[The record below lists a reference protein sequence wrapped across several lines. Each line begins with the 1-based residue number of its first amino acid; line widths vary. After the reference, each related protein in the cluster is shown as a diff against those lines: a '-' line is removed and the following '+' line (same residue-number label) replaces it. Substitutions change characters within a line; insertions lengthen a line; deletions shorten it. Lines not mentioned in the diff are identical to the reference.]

1 MTIRPESLALLKH
14 LAGRP
19 GHDEVKADFRQLLVA
34 EFDVPLADVRFEQR
48 VEVKSRIDALIGRT
62 VFEAKRDLG
71 AEMKDVERKMPEY
84 LANREEET
92 GEPFIGVASD
102 GRRWVVLALEG
113 GELVRIKET
122 VLDPDKPGEFLAWL
136 DGALALKVSLPPDP
150 ATVRVE
156 LGADSVAFRAADAA
170 MRTLWERLKA
180 APAVRLKRQL
190 WAQLLK
196 IVYGRDVESD
206 ALWLQHT
213 YLVVVAKCIAFAV
226 LGLPEDDPARLLSG
240 EALAD
245 AGVTGAV
252 ESDFFDWIVAEAEGV
267 KLVRRVMA
275 HVRRFRLGEVESDVM
290 KTLYESLIDREQRHG
305 LGEYYT
311 PDWLA
316 AKMARHAIDRPLEQR
331 VLDPA
336 CGSGTFLFHAIRR
349 FLAEAE
355 DSATAKELRASDA
368 ARNIAGVD
376 THPVA
381 VIIARVT
388 YLLALGPALAARKGH
403 LTVPVYLGDAMQLAV
418 TQNFADKTLTIRAPS
433 ANGEP
438 PEALDFPE
446 LLCRDPEL
454 FDDAID
460 IMRRASENDLTRAEF
475 EARIVEAI
483 KAFYF
488 YLRNRY
494 PDRVIRDYGPD
505 EERAVADI
513 GATYLVYDRLRR
525 DGRDS
530 IWAYVARN
538 LSRPLAYSAG
548 GGWANVLIGNPP
560 WVAYRHMSD
569 NLQKRFKELAKGAG
583 VYVARAPSQND
594 LCALFTARATALYL
608 RGSWRLA
615 FVLPLAALTRG
626 QFERLRS
633 GAFRDG
639 SIQWEEA
646 WTMDDSVQPL
656 LPVPC
661 CAVFGRRRATAKPM
675 PETVRAYSGPL
686 PMRDAPE
693 ALVDRLIA
701 EGKFHVAE
709 KVPKPAEAMV
719 SGGSTYRESFRNG
732 ATLFPRMLC
741 FVERKALGRLGP
753 DPSAPLVA
761 SRRNAQEK
769 EPWKSLPGVENRV
782 EARFLR
788 PTLLGESILPFRI
801 FQVFEAVIPAT
812 NLGEVL
818 DAKASL
824 NRGYDGLA
832 SWMRKAQAVWEANR
846 SSDRYT
852 LVELFDYFKQLSAQF
867 PIATL
872 RVLYAASGTNPA
884 ACVLCDSNAIVEHKL
899 YWSAPTTIS
908 EARFLVAI
916 LNSETARAR
925 SAAFQS
931 RGQWGARDFDKVMFN
946 LPIPH
951 FDAKQKLHRDL
962 AAAAEA
968 AERVAAA
975 VALPEGVKFQ
985 RARALVRAALK
996 EAGIT
1001 DRIDALVERLLDG
1014 G

>member
-1 MTIRPESLALLKH
+1 
-14 LAGRP
+14 
-19 GHDEVKADFRQLLVA
+19 
-34 EFDVPLADVRFEQR
+34 
-48 VEVKSRIDALIGRT
+48 
-62 VFEAKRDLG
+62 
-71 AEMKDVERKMPEY
+71 
-84 LANREEET
+84 
-92 GEPFIGVASD
+92 
-102 GRRWVVLALEG
+102 
-113 GELVRIKET
+113 
-122 VLDPDKPGEFLAWL
+122 
-136 DGALALKVSLPPDP
+136 
-150 ATVRVE
+150 
-156 LGADSVAFRAADAA
+156 
-170 MRTLWERLKA
+170 
-180 APAVRLKRQL
+180 
-190 WAQLLK
+190 
-196 IVYGRDVESD
+196 
-206 ALWLQHT
+206 
-213 YLVVVAKCIAFAV
+213 
-226 LGLPEDDPARLLSG
+226 
-240 EALAD
+240 
-245 AGVTGAV
+245 
-252 ESDFFDWIVAEAEGV
+252 
-267 KLVRRVMA
+267 
-275 HVRRFRLGEVESDVM
+275 
-290 KTLYESLIDREQRHG
+290 
-305 LGEYYT
+305 
-311 PDWLA
+311 
-316 AKMARHAIDRPLEQR
+316 
-331 VLDPA
+331 
-336 CGSGTFLFHAIRR
+336 
-349 FLAEAE
+349 
-355 DSATAKELRASDA
+355 
-368 ARNIAGVD
+368 
-376 THPVA
+376 
-381 VIIARVT
+381 
-388 YLLALGPALAARKGH
+388 
-403 LTVPVYLGDAMQLAV
+403 
-418 TQNFADKTLTIRAPS
+418 
-433 ANGEP
+433 
-438 PEALDFPE
+438 
-446 LLCRDPEL
+446 
-454 FDDAID
+454 
-460 IMRRASENDLTRAEF
+460 
-475 EARIVEAI
+475 
-483 KAFYF
+483 
-488 YLRNRY
+488 
-494 PDRVIRDYGPD
+494 
-505 EERAVADI
+505 
-513 GATYLVYDRLRR
+513 
-525 DGRDS
+525 
-530 IWAYVARN
+530 
-538 LSRPLAYSAG
+538 
-548 GGWANVLIGNPP
+548 
-560 WVAYRHMSD
+560 
-569 NLQKRFKELAKGAG
+569 
-583 VYVARAPSQND
+583 
-594 LCALFTARATALYL
+594 
-608 RGSWRLA
+608 
-615 FVLPLAALTRG
+615 
-626 QFERLRS
+626 
-633 GAFRDG
+633 
-639 SIQWEEA
+639 
-646 WTMDDSVQPL
+646 
-656 LPVPC
+656 
-661 CAVFGRRRATAKPM
+661 M

-693 ALVDRLIA
+693 ALVDRLIV

>member
-1 MTIRPESLALLKH
+1 VTIRPESLALLKH

-608 RGSWRLA
+608 RGSGRLA

-693 ALVDRLIA
+693 ALVDRLIV